1 MKEGMT
7 SNINVLGRK
16 AENQSYQATIQTDIL
31 DEPNSCKITKA
42 GPPASKL
49 SSLHLKKLN
58 GVEGRTTSGRDGA
71 KEKKKSD
78 EKKKPEPRSFKMFQ
92 KTVVRNSFSSSTEFF
107 KLRAKRE
114 LGRACAYHQQHF

>member
-78 EKKKPEPRSFKMFQ
+78 EKINQNQDHSKCFRRPS
-92 KTVVRNSFSSSTEFF
+92 
-107 KLRAKRE
+107 
-114 LGRACAYHQQHF
+114 